1 MCFVGGLLI
10 CHALA
15 EKRAWR
21 GKRACK
27 VVIMCPIYLVHYNI
41 WETSLK
47 TMARIEG
54 CHSGFTF
61 TNWPKAF
68 VPSEWIM
75 DRPQIIQDNRTEGCV
90 CVCEREKLC
99 VAYQIGKGGV
109 VNM

>member
-1 MCFVGGLLI
+1 
-10 CHALA
+10 
-15 EKRAWR
+15 
-21 GKRACK
+21 
-27 VVIMCPIYLVHYNI
+27 
-41 WETSLK
+41 
-47 TMARIEG
+47 MARIEG